1 MATRME
7 GTTMRTLCTALL
19 AFTALGGLV
28 ARAEAADTMR
38 LEWVMQGQFAGP
50 IVALHNGWYQD
61 AGIEL
66 ELLPAGPDIKPAVTV
81 AQGTDQFGIGHPHQ
95 VIAARANEAPLVMV
109 LQVGQRSSTTY
120 VAKAESGIREL
131 ADVRGKKV
139 GLWFGGDE
147 YEFQAMLAKAGIPQE
162 DVTLVS
168 QGFDI
173 VGWLEGQYDVMQV
186 TPFNELLLV
195 QDAGFTGDKLVVIPP
210 ERYGAA
216 LVSAGVFT
224 TEAMI
229 ADHPEK
235 VQAVVDATMRG
246 WQAAIADPKAA
257 AEIVVQYN
265 SELDVPFQ
273 VRQIEAMRDIICY
286 GPTLAGEFGKTDP
299 AIWETS
305 QSIMLGAKVIEQ
317 PIDLARGFTNA
328 FWEKAPAEYRKV
340 ACAG

>member
-1 MATRME
+1 M
-7 GTTMRTLCTALL
+7 MRTSCTALIAAAAL
-19 AFTALGGLV
+19 AGLT

-50 IVALHNGWYQD
+50 ILAMHNGWYKD
-61 AGIEL
+61 AGIDL

-109 LQVGQRSSTTY
+109 LQVGQKSSTTY
-120 VAKAESGIREL
+120 VAKTESGITDL
-131 ADVRGKKV
+131 QSVRGKKV

-147 YEFQAMLAKAGIPQE
+147 YEFLAMLAQAGIPQE

-173 VGWLEGQYDVMQV
+173 VGWLEGQYDLMQV

-195 QDAGFTGDKLVVIPP
+195 HDAGFTPDKLVVIPP
-210 ERYGAA
+210 ERYDSA

-224 TEAMI
+224 TQAMI
-229 ADHPEK
+229 DQQPAK

-273 VRQIEAMRDIICY
+273 TRQIEAMRDIICY
-286 GPTLAGEFGKTDP
+286 GPTLQGAFGKTEP

-305 QSIMLGAKVIEQ
+305 QRILLGAKLIEQ
-317 PIDLARGFTNA
+317 PIDLAQGFTNA
-328 FWEKAPAEYRKV
+328 FWEKAPTDYRKV
-340 ACAG
+340 ACPG